1 MIDLSTYDVF
11 NARAITIG
19 CITMMVCLFIQA
31 VLVHVATRSIKPL
44 IGRLMNV
51 KSELAAQFVF
61 LLGALSLLFVHLTQI
76 YVWGYAL
83 HLTDVVREF
92 NTAVIF
98 AGSTY
103 TTVGFV
109 NDPLPQKW
117 QLLTVIMAAS
127 GLSSFGWSTSL
138 MFILAQKLYPGDT
151 PSS

>member
-1 MIDLSTYDVF
+1 MGDLTAYDVF
-11 NARAITIG
+11 NGKAITIG
-19 CITMMVCLFIQA
+19 SITMVFCLFLQA
-31 VLVHVATRSIKPL
+31 VLVHIATRTVKPL
-44 IGRLMNV
+44 IARLVNIQ
-51 KSELAAQFVF
+51 SLLAAQLVF
-61 LLGALSLLFVHLTQI
+61 LVGAIALLFVHLTQI

-83 HLTDVVREF
+83 YLTNVIYEF

-109 NDPLPQKW
+109 NDPLPQEW

-127 GLSSFGWSTSL
+127 GLFSFGWSTSL

-151 PSS
+151 PS

>member
-1 MIDLSTYDVF
+1 MVDFTAYDVF
-11 NARAITIG
+11 NGKAITIG
-19 CITMMVCLFIQA
+19 SLTMVLCLFLQA
-31 VLVHVATRSIKPL
+31 ILVHIATRTVKPL
-44 IGRLMNV
+44 IARLVNV
-51 KSELAAQFVF
+51 QSLLAAQLVF
-61 LLGALSLLFVHLTQI
+61 LVGAIALLFVHLAQI

-83 HLTDVVREF
+83 YLTNVVYEF

-109 NDPLPQKW
+109 NDPLPQEW

-127 GLSSFGWSTSL
+127 GLFSFGWSTSL

-151 PSS
+151 PS